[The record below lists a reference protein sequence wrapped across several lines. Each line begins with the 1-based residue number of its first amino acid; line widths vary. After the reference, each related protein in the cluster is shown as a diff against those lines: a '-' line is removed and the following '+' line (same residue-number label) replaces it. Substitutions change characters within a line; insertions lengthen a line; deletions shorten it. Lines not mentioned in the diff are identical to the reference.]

1 MEQTKQDPVKIRFL
15 LLGSLIYNIGISF
28 IWPLTTIYMHQYL
41 HQTLT
46 VAAIVLLL
54 YYGTTLLGNAIGGA
68 IFDKITPFKTILLGA
83 IITSFCALAMF
94 LIPSWP
100 FYPIFLVIYGIG
112 DGVVTTAI
120 NSIAT
125 TMKTHASSFF
135 FNLLYMTQNLGL
147 VIGSLLV
154 GIITFLGP
162 QAWFASA
169 FTFFVVFTGLLLLFF
184 RKLDQA
190 NLVQAAPTPIQRNF
204 SSKKNFW
211 TIISLVICM
220 FFCWLAYEQW
230 DSNLS
235 VHMLNHGISTA
246 EYSFCWTL
254 NSALI
259 TISQPILT
267 YFDSYLSK
275 KINARLYIGFTLFA
289 SSFLILIGANN
300 YSNYLLAMFILT
312 CGEALA
318 FPAVSAYVHAHAPKN
333 QAGRYQGLVL
343 AGTSAGRAL
352 AALFGAI
359 LLNHMTMPVL
369 LLILASLIIISLIN
383 FILFNSLKQK
393 DA

>member
-135 FNLLYMTQNLGL
+135 FNLLYMTRNLGL

-333 QAGRYQGLVL
+333 QAGRYQGWHI
-343 AGTSAGRAL
+343 RW
-352 AALFGAI
+352 
-359 LLNHMTMPVL
+359 
-369 LLILASLIIISLIN
+369 
-383 FILFNSLKQK
+383 
-393 DA
+393 

>member
-1 MEQTKQDPVKIRFL
+1 MEKTNQDPVKIKFL

-83 IITSFCALAMF
+83 IITSLCALAMV
-94 LIPSWP
+94 LIPAWP

-112 DGVVTTAI
+112 DGIVTTAI

-135 FNLLYMTQNLGL
+135 FNLLYMTRNLGL

-162 QAWFASA
+162 KAWFASA
-169 FTFFVVFTGLLLLFF
+169 FTFFVVFAILLLIFF
-184 RKLDQA
+184 RKLDHA
-190 NLVQAAPTPIQRNF
+190 NLVQAAPTPTHQNI
-204 SSKKNFW
+204 STKKNFW
-211 TIISLVICM
+211 IIISLVACM

-267 YFDSYLSK
+267 YFDGYLSK
-275 KINARLYIGFTLFA
+275 KINARLYIGFVLFA

-300 YSNYLLAMFILT
+300 YWNYLLAMFILT

-318 FPAVSAYVHAHAPKN
+318 FPAVSAYVHAHAPKS

-359 LLNHMTMPVL
+359 LLNYVTMPIL
-369 LLILASLIIISLIN
+369 LLILASLIIIALIN
-383 FILFNSLKQK
+383 FILFNSLRKK